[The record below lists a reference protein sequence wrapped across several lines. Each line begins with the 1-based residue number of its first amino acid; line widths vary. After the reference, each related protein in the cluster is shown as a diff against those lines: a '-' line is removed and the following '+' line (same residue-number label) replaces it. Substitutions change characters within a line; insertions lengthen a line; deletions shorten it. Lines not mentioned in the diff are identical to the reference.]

1 MRIVG
6 HIDHPS
12 YKLTIL
18 EMNHRLSL
26 QIEDGDLVQTFR
38 FRDGTIDN
46 VIDMRRMVDDVFLSN
61 VDTTFLQMAVT
72 HKEGL
77 RSIMVTDD
85 DFPEII

>member
-6 HIDHPS
+6 HIDHTT
-12 YKLTIL
+12 YKMTIL

-38 FRDGTIDN
+38 FRDGLVEQATDIHSL
-46 VIDMRRMVDDVFLSN
+46 VDEIFLTR
-61 VDTTFLQMAVT
+61 VETTFLQMNVT
-72 HKEGL
+72 KKEAL
-77 RSIMVTDD
+77 ANLVESQD

>member
-1 MRIVG
+1 MRIIG
-6 HIDHPS
+6 HIEHPT

-46 VIDMRRMVDDVFLSN
+46 AIDLRRIVDEVFLSK
-61 VDTTFLQMAVT
+61 VDTTFLQMKVT
-72 HKEGL
+72 HKEAL
-77 RSIMVTDD
+77 RTIMTPED

>member
-6 HIDHPS
+6 HIEHPT
-12 YKLTIL
+12 YKMTIL

-38 FRDGTIDN
+38 FRDGLVEQATDIHSL
-46 VIDMRRMVDDVFLSN
+46 VDEIFLTR
-61 VDTTFLQMAVT
+61 VETTFLQMNVT
-72 HKEGL
+72 KKEAL
-77 RSIMVTDD
+77 ANLVESAD

>member
-12 YKLTIL
+12 YKVTIL

-46 VIDMRRMVDDVFLSN
+46 LIDMRRMVDDDFLSK
-61 VDTTFLQMAVT
+61 VETTFLQMKVT

-77 RSIMVTDD
+77 RSIMNAND

>member
-6 HIDHPS
+6 NIDHPS
-12 YKLTIL
+12 YKITIL

-46 VIDMRRMVDDVFLSN
+46 PIDMRRVVDDVFLSN
-61 VDTTFLQMAVT
+61 VDTTFLQMKVT
-72 HKEGL
+72 HKEVL
-77 RSIMVTDD
+77 RSVIENDD

>member
-26 QIEDGDLVQTFR
+26 QIEDADLVQTFR

-77 RSIMVTDD
+77 RSIMATDD